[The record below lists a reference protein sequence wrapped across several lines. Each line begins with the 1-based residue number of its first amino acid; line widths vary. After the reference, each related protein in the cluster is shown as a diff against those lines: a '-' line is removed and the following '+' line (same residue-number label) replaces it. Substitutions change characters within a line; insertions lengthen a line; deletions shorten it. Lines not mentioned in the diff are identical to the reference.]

1 MSNPDFIPLGEVENA
16 LFLTMAQASA
26 LTGVSASQLRS
37 QLDASRVP
45 VLWGASDPGT
55 SPEPH
60 VTLPVARVLA
70 SRAGEAGA
78 TEVAEAVMSIRTALR
93 EYLAAR
99 PPSRAYDVALAS
111 GAPFVARAGRH
122 GMEVAHIQLTAF
134 QEFQRDRDAP
144 IADRMDAAIRNAL
157 ELLGA
162 RFMRGGLRDER
173 GVTRGHG
180 WWRLPATMWHVGGAS
195 GE

>member
-1 MSNPDFIPLGEVENA
+1 MDSSGFIPLGEVENA

-26 LTGVSASQLRS
+26 LTGVPASQLRS

-45 VLWGASDPGT
+45 VLWGSSDPVA
-55 SPEPH
+55 SLEPH
-60 VTLPVARVLA
+60 VTLPVARALA
-70 SRAGEAGA
+70 SRAGQPDA
-78 TEVAEAVMSIRTALR
+78 TEVAEEVLSIRTALR
-93 EYLAAR
+93 EYLAAQ
-99 PPSRAYDVALAS
+99 PPVRAYDDALAS

-122 GMEVAHIQLTAF
+122 GMEVAHIQITAF

-144 IADRMDAAIRNAL
+144 IADRVDSTIRRAL

-180 WWRLPATMWHVGGAS
+180 WWRLPATMWHVGAVS